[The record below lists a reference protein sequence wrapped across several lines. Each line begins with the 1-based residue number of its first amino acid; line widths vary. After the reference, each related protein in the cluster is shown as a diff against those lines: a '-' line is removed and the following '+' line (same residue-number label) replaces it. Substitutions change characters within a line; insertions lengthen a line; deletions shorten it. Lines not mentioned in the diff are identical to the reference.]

1 MKKKPIIA
9 GNWKMN
15 KTPTEGGSF
24 VDRTVNLLLD
34 IKHVSVIFAPPFTGL
49 FDMDVK
55 PPFYSA
61 AQNCHWEDS
70 GAFTGEISVSMIRD
84 CGAEYV
90 ILGHSERRHVFG
102 ESDDWVN
109 RKVKAVLDGG
119 LKPILC
125 IGETLGQREAGQT
138 DLVLENQLEL
148 GLKEVA
154 ELEHCVIA
162 YEPVWAI
169 GTGVTADSEQVKL
182 AHQAVRKILVEIYP
196 GSDDIQVLYGG
207 SVNPGNAEELISVP
221 GVNGFLIGG
230 ASLDID
236 SFTSITQTVDNIQE
250 RIL

>member
-138 DLVLENQLEL
+138 DLVLESQLEL
-148 GLKEVA
+148 GLKDVA

-162 YEPVWAI
+162 YEPIWAI

-182 AHQAVRKILVEIYP
+182 AHQAVRKILVELYP

-230 ASLDID
+230 ASLDVD